1 MHLKVE
7 LRNQPA
13 ELERLL
19 HEVRQFLG
27 TDPRLS
33 AVSAKIQIALDE
45 MVGNMIRYG
54 EFKSPVDPFPITV
67 DITVDQDA
75 LQLLLVDSA
84 SAFDPLR
91 APTPDTGLSLD
102 ERPIGGLGIHL
113 VRQLFDRVEYQR
125 SEGKNRLSLELG
137 LTAAA

>member
-1 MHLKVE
+1 MHLEVE
-7 LRNQPA
+7 LRNQAA

-27 TDPRLS
+27 ADQRLS

-54 EFKSPVDPFPITV
+54 KFEPPVDPFPIRV
-67 DITVDQDA
+67 EITAEQDM
-75 LQLLLVDSA
+75 LKLLLVDSA
-84 SAFDPLR
+84 SAFDPLQ
-91 APTPDTGLSLD
+91 APRPNTGLSLE

-113 VRQLFDRVEYQR
+113 VRQLFDQVEYQR
-125 SEGKNRLSLELG
+125 LDGKNRLSLALALPSG
-137 LTAAA
+137 Q